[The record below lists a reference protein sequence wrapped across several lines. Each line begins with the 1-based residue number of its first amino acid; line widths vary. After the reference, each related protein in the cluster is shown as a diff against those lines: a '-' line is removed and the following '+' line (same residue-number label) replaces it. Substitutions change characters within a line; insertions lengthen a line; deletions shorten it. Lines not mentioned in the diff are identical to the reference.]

1 MDYWSG
7 LMEYGQKQLKKIT
20 FIPPLRK
27 GEFGWIR
34 IGEETCL
41 IKSWKSWDDYG
52 YEVEIVEIVRN
63 DGKVEEI
70 FSDDDGETWRYDI
83 N

>member
-1 MDYWSG
+1 
-7 LMEYGQKQLKKIT
+7 MEYGQKKKKIT

-41 IKSWKSWDDYG
+41 IKSWKTWDDYG
-52 YEVEIVEIVRN
+52 YEIEIVEIVRN
-63 DGKVEEI
+63 NGKVEEI
-70 FSDDDGETWRYDI
+70 FSDDDGDTWRYDI